1 MHCCKK
7 SKRASWPLSVANSCP
22 LLPIREGGLVVAKI
36 NSMPTENVSSLIR
49 QITARLSAAGIED
62 AGIDARLLLRSAF
75 GWSAVEQLA
84 HLPAAPPWDHLATLE
99 AMVLRRVDREP
110 LQYITGRVEFF
121 HRQFSVNKNVLIP
134 RPETEQIVVQ
144 TVEFIR
150 EQKIRNPR
158 VADICTGSGAIAI
171 SLALEIPASEV
182 NATDISPHALTIAKQ
197 NANDLGAKLDLYE
210 GNLLEPLSGQFD
222 VIVSNPPYILS
233 GAMPGL
239 QAEVAREPVLALDGG
254 SDGLDVIRPPFEGIA
269 AMLKSTASAAYIEID
284 PPIEE
289 AVMQLALEQFPH
301 AGISLLTD
309 FAGLTRCVSIE
320 RA

>member
-1 MHCCKK
+1 MIRNQNHLETPGG
-7 SKRASWPLSVANSCP
+7 SRN
-22 LLPIREGGLVVAKI
+22 LLMTNE
-36 NSMPTENVSSLIR
+36 TVSSLI
-49 QITARLSAAGIED
+49 QSITQRLSAAGIED
-62 AGIDARLLLRSAF
+62 AGIDARLLVRSAF
-75 GWSAVEQLA
+75 GWSAVEQLG
-84 HLPAAPPWDHLATLE
+84 HLIDAPPSDHLAALE
-99 AMVLRRVDREP
+99 AMVVRRADREP

-121 HRQFSVNKNVLIP
+121 RRQFSVNENVLIP
-134 RPETEQIVVQ
+134 RPETEQIVVH

-150 EQKIRNPR
+150 ERKIQNPR

-171 SLALEIPASEV
+171 SLALEMPAAEV
-182 NATDISPHALTIAKQ
+182 HATDISPHALTIAQQ
-197 NANDLGAKLDLYE
+197 NANDLSAELDMYE

-254 SDGLDVIRPPFEGIA
+254 SDGLDVIRPLFEGIA
-269 AMLKSTASAAYIEID
+269 ALLKPNASAAYIEID

-301 AGISLLTD
+301 ARISLLTD
-309 FAGLTRCVSIE
+309 LAGLTRCISIE